1 MALLTPRSAR
11 AMIWIGMLVL
21 IVTAAVGVAGCAS
34 YAQRYAQANEDGL
47 EAACS
52 RSGSRTPP
60 RSWGTRDG

>member
-1 MALLTPRSAR
+1 M
-11 AMIWIGMLVL
+11 WVGMLVL
-21 IVTAAVGVAGCAS
+21 IVAAAVGVAGCAS